1 MFPLLS
7 FAFKTWDHDLPQTNF
22 CSALVTMGLCGKRID
37 GDLRQERIV
46 GVGVDR
52 ACVYLVS
59 CLHLSLSLLSVVSV
73 CFMYAILLKTKSI
86 VYCVDE
92 TMRFTQIQLLTFTNF
107 VFYEKLNFSSILN
120 FE

>member
-59 CLHLSLSLLSVVSV
+59 CLHLSLSLSFICRFRVLYV
-73 CFMYAILLKTKSI
+73 CYSP
-86 VYCVDE
+86 
-92 TMRFTQIQLLTFTNF
+92 
-107 VFYEKLNFSSILN
+107 
-120 FE
+120 